1 MVGRVIHSDS
11 CVAEGAAF
19 LANIEPR
26 FKDALERIGPL
37 PLRLRKDGFAALL
50 DAIVS
55 QQISVASADAVWSR
69 LKAAGYTGPEKIA
82 GASEDALRECGL
94 SRQKIR
100 YAKALA
106 GSGIRYH
113 TLRSLPYDEVSQI
126 LTAVPGIGTWSADIY
141 AMFSLGRAD
150 VFAPGDLALQEAGR
164 ILFDLESRPNEK
176 QLRQMAQAW
185 SPWRSV
191 AARILWA
198 FYRIEK
204 QRKGLR

>member
-82 GASEDALRECGL
+82 GASEEALRECGL

>member
-82 GASEDALRECGL
+82 GASEEALRECGL

-176 QLRQMAQAW
+176 QLRQMAKAW